1 MSEDNEPEAYRFGR
15 KKVLDKAHIICY
27 YDYSINE
34 EVVMKYL
41 IGIAIGI
48 SLTLFYP
55 NIVPYVK
62 NAFIDSGVRDS
73 AVEMLMDVRPDNYGV
88 VK

>member
-1 MSEDNEPEAYRFGR
+1 
-15 KKVLDKAHIICY
+15 
-27 YDYSINE
+27 
-34 EVVMKYL
+34 MKYL

-48 SLTLFYP
+48 ALTLFHP